1 MAQYLCEIAMLDAF
15 LLKHKP
21 SKIAAAAFIL
31 STKLIRKTNAWN
43 KEMSKWSQYTE
54 NDLKETT
61 DDLKQFA
68 VEVNP
73 KFLPTLKYKFSKQ
86 EYLNVANIPF

>member
-1 MAQYLCEIAMLDAF
+1 MLDAF

-31 STKLIRKTNAWN
+31 STKLIRKSNAWN
-43 KEMSKWSQYTE
+43 KEMSRWSSYSETE
-54 NDLKETT
+54 LKDVIE
-61 DDLKQFA
+61 DLKQFA
-68 VEVNP
+68 IEVNP

-86 EYLNVANIPF
+86 EFLNVANIPF